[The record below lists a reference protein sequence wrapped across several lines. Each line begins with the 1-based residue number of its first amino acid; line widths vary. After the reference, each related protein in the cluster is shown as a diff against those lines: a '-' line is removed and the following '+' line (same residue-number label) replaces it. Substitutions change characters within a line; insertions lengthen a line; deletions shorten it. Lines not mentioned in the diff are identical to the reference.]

1 MKKIL
6 FIISVLF
13 CLNGYSQIIPYY
25 ALPDRDSLRST
36 DYIPVLRAP
45 DLEGKTTLKWII
57 GAVKD
62 SIGSGSGI
70 DTFYR
75 VSGKDSFYYKKSGV
89 TYRVKDSTGASSWG
103 GIKGALEDQVDLYT
117 ELTSINVN
125 VSGKIPYSDTTT
137 LLSVY
142 LKKTDTSTLSVR
154 INQKVDTSS
163 WVDYSSTSTIN
174 GFSSYT
180 TKKIQYKKLD
190 NNTLIVQYQIEGTG
204 TNSTHSFTI
213 PFSSSSWGTQ
223 YFIGHTL
230 NNGTTQ
236 AAGSITLPASSST
249 VTVNN
254 AASTTASWTNATTQ
268 AMRGTLTI
276 NIN

>member
-1 MKKIL
+1 MRIIKSHKHYLLAFFLLLSTKL
-6 FIISVLF
+6 F
-13 CLNGYSQIIPYY
+13 SQVG
-25 ALPDRDSLRST
+25 T
-36 DYIPVLRAP
+36 DTTYFSKVIKAKSARI
-45 DLEGKTTLKWII
+45 DTLKAKVII
-57 GAVKD
+57 GA
-62 SIGSGSGI
+62 
-70 DTFYR
+70 
-75 VSGKDSFYYKKSGV
+75 
-89 TYRVKDSTGASSWG
+89 STGSSSWG
-103 GIKGALEDQVDLYT
+103 GITGALEDQVDLYT

-137 LLSVY
+137 LLGVY
-142 LKKTDTSTLSVR
+142 LKKIDTSTLSAR

-223 YFIGHTL
+223 YFIGHTV

-254 AASTTASWTNATTQ
+254 AASTTASWANATTQ